1 MHIRPTRSLAPVL
14 AAIAL
19 AGGLA
24 GCSSSKSSGG
34 TGETTTAAAVTT
46 APASTAP
53 ASTAPASTAPPT
65 APPPTVASHY
75 LYEPVDAPAWPRGH
89 SDGFAASGTLADGY
103 YFVLYNGGETL
114 MPDVTV
120 YQVFTD
126 SECETQAAAHGEE
139 CLNGYYVPSDPYRD
153 ISDMPFATG
162 VFLSVAHSSTQQ
174 SYWITPEELVTIR
187 ASSPSGGAP
196 SDYSFTP
203 FPFMMT
209 VEGGQITRFE
219 QLWQP

>member
-1 MHIRPTRSLAPVL
+1 MYIRPTRSLAPVVM
-14 AAIAL
+14 AVAL
-19 AGGLA
+19 IGGLA
-24 GCSSSKSSGG
+24 ACSSSRSSSGAA
-34 TGETTTAAAVTT
+34 TTTAAVTT
-46 APASTAP
+46 APASTEPATTP
-53 ASTAPASTAPPT
+53 ASTAPITT
-65 APPPTVASHY
+65 PPPTVASHY
-75 LYEPVDAPAWPRGH
+75 LYEPVDAPPWPRGH
-89 SDGFAASGTLADGY
+89 SDAFAPTGVLADGT
-103 YFVLYNGGETL
+103 YFVVYNGGETL
-114 MPDVTV
+114 VPDITV

-153 ISDMPFATG
+153 INDLPFASG
-162 VFLSVAHSSTQQ
+162 LFLSVAHGSTQQ

-196 SDYSFTP
+196 ADYSFVP

-209 VEGGQITRFE
+209 VVGGEITRFE

>member
-1 MHIRPTRSLAPVL
+1 MTLRLATPADVE
-14 AAIAL
+14 AL
-19 AGGLA
+19 RALI
-24 GCSSSKSSGG
+24 
-34 TGETTTAAAVTT
+34 
-46 APASTAP
+46 
-53 ASTAPASTAPPT
+53 
-65 APPPTVASHY
+65 
-75 LYEPVDAPAWPRGH
+75 
-89 SDGFAASGTLADGY
+89 AASVNGLQAGDYDEAQRAGALWSVFGVDTSLIADGT
-103 YFVLYNGGETL
+103 YFVVYNGGETL

-126 SECETQAAAHGEE
+126 TECETQAAAHGEE

-153 ISDMPFATG
+153 ITDLPFASDL
-162 VFLSVAHSSTQQ
+162 FLSVAHGSTQQ

-209 VEGGQITRFE
+209 VEGGEITRFE